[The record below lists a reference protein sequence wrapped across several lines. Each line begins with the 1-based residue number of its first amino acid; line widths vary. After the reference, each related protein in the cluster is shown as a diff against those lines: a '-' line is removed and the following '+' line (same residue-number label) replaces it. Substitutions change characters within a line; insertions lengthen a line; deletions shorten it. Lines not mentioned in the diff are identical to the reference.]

1 MSEIL
6 KTWWLKNGVIVK
18 IVDKS
23 LQTGPDVWSVKL
35 SIKATIEVKTYYID
49 DLQDTVDYLEIL
61 RMILPSAEYNREIV
75 KSNVQSVNLE
85 SEKAFLLEAFER
97 DALFYFEREDFPQRY
112 VRNLYKEI
120 EKKISANRAIKKK
133 KSDEFL

>member
-1 MSEIL
+1 M